1 MSRSFA
7 SLSAAL
13 LFLSTV
19 TVSAERPNIVLIF
32 SDDQGVNDVGCY
44 GSEIP
49 TPNID
54 RIAQEGLKFNNWYS
68 ASSICTP
75 SRYGLLT
82 GRNPIRSQDQLLS
95 ALMFLADEHKQRGLR
110 SHETTVAA
118 QLAKAGYQT
127 ALLGK
132 WHLGHGDAKFLPVHH
147 GFELFRGHTGG
158 CIDYFTMTYGRT
170 NDWYHNTKIVP
181 HNGYATEL
189 ITDEAVSY
197 LRRQKNSD
205 RPFFLYLPYNAPHF
219 GKGWNPSKNETV
231 NIMQAQAVDLK
242 RVSFI
247 EDKIRRE
254 FAAMAVSLDDG
265 VGRIL
270 ATLEETELA
279 EDTLLIFLTDHG
291 GDPVYGGSN
300 TPLRGNK
307 ATLFEGG
314 LKVPCVMRWPGKIR
328 AGSVSD
334 DVVCSLDLCATFC
347 ELAGA
352 DSGSTDGTSLVSHLQ
367 GRSNVPPR
375 DLLWQTGSHA
385 ELNRGQWTAFR
396 RGPLKYLQDSNGT
409 EYLFDLKADPNEAKD
424 LSQSR
429 PQQLKQLRDAARK
442 RIEELRP

>member
-1 MSRSFA
+1 MSSSDNNITFKKT
-7 SLSAAL
+7 S
-13 LFLSTV
+13 FLSGIN
-19 TVSAERPNIVLIF
+19 SEFINEYYSEYLSDPNSVPEGWRKF
-32 SDDQGVNDVGCY
+32 F
-44 GSEIP
+44 
-49 TPNID
+49 
-54 RIAQEGLKFNNWYS
+54 EGLSENEKLVLEDLKG
-68 ASSICTP
+68 P
-75 SRYGLLT
+75 SWSPER
-82 GRNPIRSQDQLLS
+82 
-95 ALMFLADEHKQRGLR
+95 
-110 SHETTVAA
+110 
-118 QLAKAGYQT
+118 
-127 ALLGK
+127 
-132 WHLGHGDAKFLPVHH
+132 
-147 GFELFRGHTGG
+147 
-158 CIDYFTMTYGRT
+158 
-170 NDWYHNTKIVP
+170 KI
-181 HNGYATEL
+181 
-189 ITDEAVSY
+189 
-197 LRRQKNSD
+197 K
-205 RPFFLYLPYNAPHF
+205 
-219 GKGWNPSKNETV
+219 KV
-231 NIMQAQAVDLK
+231 NI
-242 RVSFI
+242 SFI